1 MGGEVDMA
9 VGGEEGDQDHQAAG
23 HQGRQAGSIQPRDW
37 LLCSEPI
44 ALCHHGSE
52 RDPNRSSDGTHVP
65 IGLASVE
72 LRKRGSQK
80 LVISHDGFEQ
90 QTLEERVK
98 TALILGITGQDGA
111 YLAHLLLG
119 KGYRVVGS
127 SRDAQMANTS
137 RLERLE
143 IAGQVE
149 VVSLAPNDFRSVLK
163 VVSGVKPDEIYN
175 LAGQTSVGLSFEQP
189 VECMESIAGG
199 TLNLLEVIRYLGAPV
214 RLFNAGSSEC
224 FGDTGREPANE
235 DTPFKPRSPYAVAKA
250 TAFWQVANYREAYG
264 LFACTGILANHES
277 PLRPNRFVTQKI
289 IQGVKAIA
297 EGKQEKLVLGNLD
310 IWRDWGWAPE
320 YVEAMYGM
328 LQAEESQDYVIASG
342 MTHSLREFVDAA
354 FEHAGLEPQ
363 GRLEVNS
370 GLMRPTDL
378 SYSAMDPGKI
388 ERALGWKA
396 NLKLE
401 AVVARM
407 MESSIP

>member
-1 MGGEVDMA
+1 M
-9 VGGEEGDQDHQAAG
+9 
-23 HQGRQAGSIQPRDW
+23 
-37 LLCSEPI
+37 
-44 ALCHHGSE
+44 
-52 RDPNRSSDGTHVP
+52 
-65 IGLASVE
+65 E
-72 LRKRGSQK
+72 LRERGSQK
-80 LVISHDGFEQ
+80 LVLSHDGFKHK
-90 QTLEERVK
+90 TLEERVK
-98 TALILGITGQDGA
+98 TALILGVTGQDGA
-111 YLAHLLLG
+111 YLAHLLLS

-137 RLERLE
+137 RLERLG
-143 IAGQVE
+143 IAGEVD

-235 DTPFKPRSPYAVAKA
+235 GTPFKPRSPYAVAKA

-320 YVEAMYGM
+320 YVEAMYRM
-328 LQAEESQDYVIASG
+328 LQAETPMDFLIASG
-342 MTHSLREFVDAA
+342 KTNSLRELVAA
-354 FEHAGLEPQ
+354 ACKVAGLKAEE
-363 GRLEVNS
+363 RIEASNDL
-370 GLMRPTDL
+370 LRPTDL
-378 SYSAMDPGKI
+378 TYSGMDPRLI
-388 ERALGWKA
+388 EMKLGWKSA
-396 NLKLE
+396 NALE
-401 AVVARM
+401 DIIFKM
-407 MESSIP
+407 YNGILF

>member
-1 MGGEVDMA
+1 
-9 VGGEEGDQDHQAAG
+9 
-23 HQGRQAGSIQPRDW
+23 
-37 LLCSEPI
+37 
-44 ALCHHGSE
+44 
-52 RDPNRSSDGTHVP
+52 
-65 IGLASVE
+65 
-72 LRKRGSQK
+72 
-80 LVISHDGFEQ
+80 
-90 QTLEERVK
+90 VK

-111 YLAHLLLG
+111 YLAHLLLD

-137 RLERLE
+137 RLERLG

-297 EGKQEKLVLGNLD
+297 EGKQEKLVLGNLE

-320 YVEAMYGM
+320 YVEAMYRM
-328 LQAEESQDYVIASG
+328 LQAEQPMDFLIASG
-342 MTHSLREFVDAA
+342 KTNSLRELVAA
-354 FEHAGLEPQ
+354 ACKVAGFEAEERVEACDDLF
-363 GRLEVNS
+363 
-370 GLMRPTDL
+370 RPTDL
-378 SYSAMDPGKI
+378 TYSGMDPKLI
-388 ERALGWKA
+388 EQKLGWISDHTLDDIV
-396 NLKLE
+396 LK
-401 AVVARM
+401 M
-407 MESSIP
+407 YNGIPF

>member
-1 MGGEVDMA
+1 ME
-9 VGGEEGDQDHQAAG
+9 QQA
-23 HQGRQAGSIQPRDW
+23 R
-37 LLCSEPI
+37 E
-44 ALCHHGSE
+44 GSE
-52 RDPNRSSDGTHVP
+52 ERSRS
-65 IGLASVE
+65 GLKNLRSTPAATPSQCRPTPPS
-72 LRKRGSQK
+72 RKRGD
-80 LVISHDGFEQ
+80 SHDEPLQKSAEQ
-90 QTLEERVK
+90 GVK
-98 TALILGITGQDGA
+98 TALILGVTGQDGA

-137 RLERLE
+137 RLERLG
-143 IAGQVE
+143 IAADVE

-199 TLNLLEVIRYLGAPV
+199 TLNLLEVIRYLQAPV

-224 FGDTGREPANE
+224 FGDTGQEPANE

-250 TAFWQVANYREAYG
+250 TAYWQVANYREAYG

-320 YVEAMYGM
+320 YVEAMHRM
-328 LQAEESQDYVIASG
+328 LQAEKPGDYVIASG
-342 MTHSLREFVDAA
+342 KSHSLREFVDAA
-354 FEHAGLEPQ
+354 FAYAKLDPQ
-363 GRLEVNS
+363 DRLQVMS
-370 GLMRPTDL
+370 SLMRPTDL
-378 SYSAMDPGKI
+378 SYSAIDPSKISRELGWISKI
-388 ERALGWKA
+388 ELPEIVEKMSA
-396 NLKLE
+396 NTTH
-401 AVVARM
+401 
-407 MESSIP
+407 

>member
-1 MGGEVDMA
+1 M
-9 VGGEEGDQDHQAAG
+9 
-23 HQGRQAGSIQPRDW
+23 
-37 LLCSEPI
+37 
-44 ALCHHGSE
+44 
-52 RDPNRSSDGTHVP
+52 
-65 IGLASVE
+65 
-72 LRKRGSQK
+72 
-80 LVISHDGFEQ
+80 
-90 QTLEERVK
+90 K

-111 YLAHLLLG
+111 YLAQLLLG

-137 RLERLE
+137 RLERLG
-143 IAGQVE
+143 IAGKVE

-235 DTPFKPRSPYAVAKA
+235 ETPFKPRSPYAVAKA

-320 YVEAMYGM
+320 YVEAMYRM
-328 LQAEESQDYVIASG
+328 LQAVKPHDYVIASG
-342 MTHSLREFVDAA
+342 MTHSLRDFVDAA
-354 FEHAGLEPQ
+354 FEHAGLDPKD
-363 GRLEVNS
+363 RLEVNNV
-370 GLMRPTDL
+370 LMRPTDL
-378 SYSAMDPGKI
+378 SYSAMDPSKI
-388 ERALGWKA
+388 GTSLQWHSGHS
-396 NLKLE
+396 L
-401 AVVARM
+401 AVIVQKM
-407 MESSIP
+407 QQNILF